1 MRLAQADTEGGADT
15 AAEPAVPAAE
25 GEAPATAADTPAAA
39 GADDGVIGAVEH
51 ELDDH
56 AHGPSPLLAPEV
68 FLLLALIATFAV
80 VWRPAKR
87 AVLGLLDGRADKIRA
102 ELDNANRLKEEAQAT
117 LAGYQ
122 RRQRDAL
129 EEAERIVEHARQEAD
144 RLRKQAVLALE
155 EQLQRREAQAMERIA
170 QAERAAAA
178 AVRDAASDAA
188 IAAARQVIADTLD
201 TGAAARL
208 IDDAIGE
215 LPGKLN

>member
-1 MRLAQADTEGGADT
+1 MLLAQATAPEAEATPPGDAPSDAPANAEAET
-15 AAEPAVPAAE
+15 AAPVEEGVTAETVAA
-25 GEAPATAADTPAAA
+25 
-39 GADDGVIGAVEH
+39 
-51 ELDDH
+51 DDH
-56 AHGPSPLLAPEV
+56 AAHDDAAYGGGWLSAELI
-68 FLLLALIATFAV
+68 LLLALIATFAT

-87 AVLGLLDGRADKIRA
+87 GILGLLDGRADKIRN
-102 ELDNANRLKEEAQAT
+102 ELDEANRLKEEAQAT

-129 EEAERIVEHARQEAD
+129 EEAERIVEHARQEAE
-144 RLRKQAVLALE
+144 RLRTQAAQSLD

-188 IAAARQVIADTLD
+188 IAAARQVIADTMD
-201 TGAAARL
+201 APAASRL
-208 IDDAIGE
+208 IDAAIGE